1 MRQFTQ
7 ERMTM
12 DLQTI
17 KEYLWTAYTKLSQ
30 FLLFLHL
37 VLYGIACITV
47 GQPIGI
53 ARYVAFLFRVFTFK

>member
-1 MRQFTQ
+1 
-7 ERMTM
+7 M